1 MRVEPSARMRGFTL
15 IEVLAALIIVS
26 LGMLGVI
33 TAVGQ
38 TASNTT
44 YLRDKS
50 IAHWVAM
57 NRLTEA
63 RLQRAAPKIDKT
75 SDEVE
80 MGGRRWRWTMEVT
93 QTPVESIRRIDV
105 NVRPLEADEKTSM
118 AFVSGF
124 YGTAVAPPGTTQ
136 YNWGGSATGGPGGRP
151 GQDGDEGTPAP
162 GDQTP
167 SPQPPD
173 PGEQPDQPT
182 EPPPIDPPDESEQ

>member
-1 MRVEPSARMRGFTL
+1 MRGDIRVSTRGFTL

-33 TAVGQ
+33 TAIGQ

-44 YLRDKS
+44 YLREKTV
-50 IAHWVAM
+50 AHWVAM

-63 RLQRAAPKIDKT
+63 RLQRAPPKVDKT

-80 MGGRRWRWTMEVT
+80 MAGRRWRWTMEVT

-105 NVRPLEADEKTSM
+105 RVRPVGADEDSSM

-124 YGTAVAPPGTTQ
+124 YGAAIAPPGTTQ
-136 YNWGGSATGGPGGRP
+136 YSWEGDRSGGGGAERPGGGEETP
-151 GQDGDEGTPAP
+151 PPADELTE
-162 GDQTP
+162 
-167 SPQPPD
+167 QPP
-173 PGEQPDQPT
+173 E
-182 EPPPIDPPDESEQ
+182 PPDEPTEQPPEEREQ